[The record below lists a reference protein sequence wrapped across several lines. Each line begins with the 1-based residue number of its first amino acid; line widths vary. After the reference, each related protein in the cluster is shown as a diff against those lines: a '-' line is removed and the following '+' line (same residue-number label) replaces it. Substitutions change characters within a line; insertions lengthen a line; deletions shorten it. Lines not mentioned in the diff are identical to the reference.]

1 MSLCTS
7 SQQITSLTTQYLT
20 VVRSILV
27 HMYIVHTLYCVL
39 ICVPRDKWQRNVT
52 ILIDR
57 SYLFIGNLRGFKA
70 NLDLTG
76 GMSFVLFVVGPPP
89 TRPRA
94 GCPKIKGHGAKVRAY
109 SSFEEYRQTTSR
121 DFQNTFNRR
130 FCAEFGQ
137 KHVLKKR
144 TKKIMSFVFF

>member
-1 MSLCTS
+1 MSLYTS
-7 SQQITSLTTQYLT
+7 SQQITSFTTQYLT

-27 HMYIVHTLYCVL
+27 HMHIVHTLYYFL

-57 SYLFIGNLRGFKA
+57 SYLFIGYLRGFKA

-94 GCPKIKGHGAKVRAY
+94 GCPKIKGHGAKARAY
-109 SSFEEYRQTTSR
+109 SSFEEYRQTTAR
-121 DFQNTFNRR
+121 DFQNTFKIDVFVPNLV
-130 FCAEFGQ
+130 
-137 KHVLKKR
+137 KNMSSKKNKKDHVLCL
-144 TKKIMSFVFF
+144 F